1 MPQNDYNYGK
11 AYIWKQDKEKWNR
24 PDAPLTRFKKDFDAH
39 GGTGQPKKFIQDA
52 SNNSNEK
59 LSSTIM
65 NADKEKPLKGNSND

>member
-24 PDAPLTRFKKDFDAH
+24 SDAPLTREKKDFDAH

-65 NADKEKPLKGNSND
+65 NADKEKPLNGNSND

>member
-39 GGTGQPKKFIQDA
+39 GGTGQPKEFIQA
-52 SNNSNEK
+52 VPTKKSAK
-59 LSSTIM
+59 LSSKIM
-65 NADKEKPLKGNSND
+65 NADKEKPLNGNSND

>member
-24 PDAPLTRFKKDFDAH
+24 ADAPLTREKKDFDAH

-65 NADKEKPLKGNSND
+65 NADKEKPLNGNSND

>member
-24 PDAPLTRFKKDFDAH
+24 PDAPLTREKKDFDAH

>member
-1 MPQNDYNYGK
+1 MPQDDYNYGK

-65 NADKEKPLKGNSND
+65 NADSEKPLKGNSNY

>member
-24 PDAPLTRFKKDFDAH
+24 ADAPLTREKKDFDAH
-39 GGTGQPKKFIQDA
+39 GGTGQPKKFIQDSA
-52 SNNSNEK
+52 NNSNEK

-65 NADKEKPLKGNSND
+65 NADSEKPLKGNSNY

>member
-1 MPQNDYNYGK
+1 MPQDDYNYGK
-11 AYIWKQDKEKWNR
+11 AHIWKQDKEKWNR

>member
-24 PDAPLTRFKKDFDAH
+24 ADAPLTRFKKDFDAH

-52 SNNSNEK
+52 ANNSNEK

-65 NADKEKPLKGNSND
+65 NADSEKPLKGNSNY

>member
-1 MPQNDYNYGK
+1 MPQDDYNYGK

-52 SNNSNEK
+52 ANNSNEK

-65 NADKEKPLKGNSND
+65 NADSEKPLKGNSNY